1 MACLGIHRLTSL
13 FSISLQW
20 VFDRFCCK
28 ANNFAAAADSRAI
41 MQLVTAAICMQVLI
55 PHKTD
60 VKIESMVVSQSHLVV
75 FQRIKGLQV

>member
-1 MACLGIHRLTSL
+1 
-13 FSISLQW
+13 
-20 VFDRFCCK
+20 
-28 ANNFAAAADSRAI
+28 